1 MPGKWFLWLRYI
13 FRTKQSLE
21 KFSRMMNPAWPVGVR
36 EGKAAF
42 ATWISPLA
50 NYWKVFKLTL

>member
-42 ATWISPLA
+42 ATWISPPR
-50 NYWKVFKLTL
+50 